1 MTTPWPMRR
10 VRCSY
15 SSTSIAKWTTS
26 SLMLLWLSWV
36 LLWLPWPTGAEVA
49 TGGHG
54 GKTLHGSLSSPSTSS
69 ASSSSSPSSTSAWGF
84 NTRQSAGQL
93 DWLLSEKGPFHRCP
107 EYTEF
112 RERFTQSFSTRYKI
126 YREFSHW
133 KVNSLVTEKR
143 DFLKAPL
150 PLAPEFLRNLRL
162 LGRRPT
168 LQQINENLIKKYGT
182 HFLVSATLGGE
193 ESLTIF
199 LDKQK
204 LNKKSEGSSN
214 SSVVSL
220 ELLHQLAASYFTDRE
235 STLRR
240 LHHLQIATSAIKVTE
255 TRTGPLGCSNYDSLD
270 SVSSVL
276 VHSPEN
282 KIHLKGLQDVLPE
295 FLRGRFVEAALSYV
309 ACNSEGE
316 LLCRNNDCWCHCSPR
331 FPDCNCPFADIK
343 VMEENLQK
351 SKEAWSG
358 LNQEFEESDEFKALL
373 KRLPT
378 DRFLNVSMIAKF
390 WSADMPL
397 QKRYT
402 LLESSTALVL
412 SKAQK
417 IIRKMYT
424 LSKRCPKQ
432 PHISLPRE
440 RDVGFWLRRAQSML
454 YCNDHGA
461 QGSFSEEVMSC
472 NCPAEQTACQGVIPC
487 VVGTSSTSCSV
498 CATDNATR
506 CGGCHHGNFLHLGS
520 CRPSVAASLDH
531 YLNFDLDMPDAEVR
545 YLLQRLDSRIEVH
558 AIYISNDVR
567 LGSWFNPAWRKRML
581 LTLKSNKNKSNLIHM
596 LMGISFQICLTKNST
611 LEPVPAIYV
620 NPFGGSHSESWFM
633 PVNQPEFPDWERTRV
648 DGSATAQCSNWTL
661 TLDNKWKSFF
671 ETVHIYLRSRIV
683 VDDPTV
689 NETLFYE
696 PLDMDDQTSNMGY
709 MKINSLKVFGYSMH
723 FDPEGI
729 KDLILQL
736 DYPYTQ
742 GSQDSAFLMLLEM
755 RDRIN
760 RLSPPAPQPLDLF
773 SCLLRHR
780 LKLSAGEVAR
790 IKDSLQIFNS
800 KLPNSSPDPELAQLC
815 S

>member
-1 MTTPWPMRR
+1 MALHWQSVAA
-10 VRCSY
+10 VR
-15 SSTSIAKWTTS
+15 WLL
-26 SLMLLWLSWV
+26 LMLLWQWTLLGHLGWDLVLATAPDQKLSAASGV
-36 LLWLPWPTGAEVA
+36 GR
-49 TGGHG
+49 
-54 GKTLHGSLSSPSTSS
+54 SS
-69 ASSSSSPSSTSAWGF
+69 G
-84 NTRQSAGQL
+84 RL
-93 DWLLSEKGPFHRCP
+93 DWLLSDKGPFHRCP

-112 RERFTQSFSTRYKI
+112 KERYQQGFSTRYKI

-133 KVNSLVTEKR
+133 KVNSLATEKR
-143 DFLKAPL
+143 DFFKAPL
-150 PLAPEFLRNLRL
+150 PLAPEFFRNLRL
-162 LGRRPT
+162 LGRRPS

-204 LNKKSEGSSN
+204 LSKKSESN
-214 SSVVSL
+214 GNNSVVSL

-235 STLRR
+235 GTLRR

-295 FLRGRFVEAALSYV
+295 FLRSRFVEAALSYV

-316 LLCRNNDCWCHCSPR
+316 LLCRNNDCWCRCSAK

-343 VMEENLQK
+343 VMEDNLRH
-351 SKEAWSG
+351 SKESWTS
-358 LNQEFEESDEFKALL
+358 LNTEFQESDEFKSFI

-378 DRFLNVSMIAKF
+378 DRFLNTSVILKLF
-390 WSADMPL
+390 NADSVL
-397 QKRYT
+397 QRRYGQLEANT
-402 LLESSTALVL
+402 RQLLK
-412 SKAQK
+412 KAQK
-417 IIRKMYT
+417 IVRKLFT

-432 PHISLPRE
+432 PVISLPRE
-440 RDVGFWLRRAQSML
+440 RPLGFWLSRVQSLL
-454 YCNDHGA
+454 YCSEHGA
-461 QGSFSEEVMSC
+461 SGTFLEETHSCTCASEH
-472 NCPAEQTACQGVIPC
+472 AACQGTVPC
-487 VVGTSSTSCSV
+487 SLAEETACGSC
-498 CATDNATR
+498 APDNITR
-506 CGGCHHGNFLHLGS
+506 CGSCRMGYVLHLGT
-520 CRPSVAASLDH
+520 CRPDISGSLDH
-531 YLNFDLDMPDAEVR
+531 YIIFDYDMPDVEAR
-545 YLLQRLDSRIEVH
+545 YLLQRLDSRMEVH

-567 LGSWFNPAWRKRML
+567 LGSWFNPSWRKRML

-596 LMGISFQICLTKNST
+596 LLGISFQICSTKNST

-633 PVNQPEFPDWERTRV
+633 PVNLQDFPNWERTKL
-648 DGSATAQCSNWTL
+648 DASLQCYNWTL
-661 TLDNKWKSFF
+661 TLGSKWKSFF

-683 VDDPTV
+683 TDDPTV
-689 NETLFYE
+689 NETIFYE
-696 PLDMDDQTSNMGY
+696 PLDLDDRSSNLGY
-709 MKINSLKVFGYSMH
+709 MKINILKVFGYSMH

-729 KDLILQL
+729 KDLIMQL

-742 GSQDSAFLMLLEM
+742 GSQNSAMLMLLEM
-755 RDRIN
+755 RDRVN
-760 RLSPPAPQPLDLF
+760 RLTPPGSQRLDLF

-780 LKLSAGEVAR
+780 LKLSTSEVVR
-790 IKDSLQIFNS
+790 IRDSLRMFS
-800 KLPNSSPDPELAQLC
+800 TKLPNSSEEELGQLC

>member
-1 MTTPWPMRR
+1 MSLRWQRAAV
-10 VRCSY
+10 VR
-15 SSTSIAKWTTS
+15 WFF
-26 SLMLLWLSWV
+26 LMLLWQWASLGPLSWV
-36 LLWLPWPTGAEVA
+36 LALAEPNP
-49 TGGHG
+49 
-54 GKTLHGSLSSPSTSS
+54 SPFSSVSGRSS
-69 ASSSSSPSSTSAWGF
+69 
-84 NTRQSAGQL
+84 GQL
-93 DWLLSEKGPFHRCP
+93 DWLLSDKGPFHRCP

-112 RERFTQSFSTRYKI
+112 KERFQQGFTTRYKI

-133 KVNSLVTEKR
+133 KVNSLATEKR
-143 DFLKAPL
+143 DFFKASL

-204 LNKKSEGSSN
+204 LTKKSEGNGN

-220 ELLHQLAASYFTDRE
+220 EILHQLAASYFTDRE

-295 FLRGRFVEAALSYV
+295 FLRSRFVEAALSYV

-316 LLCRNNDCWCHCSPR
+316 LLCRNNDCWCHCSPKY
-331 FPDCNCPFADIK
+331 PECNCPFADIK
-343 VMEENLQK
+343 AMEESLRK
-351 SKEAWSG
+351 SKDAWANS
-358 LNQEFEESDEFKALL
+358 NNEFMGSDEFKSFLN
-373 KRLPT
+373 KLPT
-378 DRFLNVSMIAKF
+378 DRFLNTSAILRF
-390 WSADMPL
+390 WTSDGAL
-397 QKRYT
+397 QRRYGQ
-402 LLESSTALVL
+402 LEANTKLVTG
-412 SKAQK
+412 KAQK
-417 IIRKMYT
+417 IVRKLFT

-432 PHISLPRE
+432 PRISLPRE
-440 RDVGFWLRRAQSML
+440 RALRFWLNRAQSLL
-454 YCNDHGA
+454 YCSEHGLL
-461 QGSFSEEVMSC
+461 GTFSEETRSC
-472 NCPAEQTACQGVIPC
+472 TCPSEQATSCQGSVPC
-487 VVGTSSTSCSV
+487 QVGEGTS
-498 CATDNATR
+498 CATCAADNVTR
-506 CGGCHHGNFLHLGS
+506 CGACHPGS
-520 CRPSVAASLDH
+520 VLLAGACRPSIANSLDH
-531 YLNFDLDMPDAEVR
+531 YVNFDFDMPDAETR
-545 YLLQRLDSRIEVH
+545 YLLGRLDSRMEVH

-567 LGSWFNPAWRKRML
+567 LGSWFNPGWRKRML

-596 LMGISFQICLTKNST
+596 LMGLSFQICATKNST

-633 PVNQPEFPDWERTRV
+633 PVNQQDFPDWERTKL
-648 DGSATAQCSNWTL
+648 DGSLQCQNWTL
-661 TLDNKWKSFF
+661 VMGSKWKSFF

-683 VDDPTV
+683 TDDPAA

-696 PLDMDDQTSNMGY
+696 PLDLDDHTSNLGY

-742 GSQDSAFLMLLEM
+742 GSQDAAFLMLLEM

-760 RLSPPAPQPLDLF
+760 RLSPPGPGGQPLDLF

-780 LKLSAGEVAR
+780 LKLSASEVAR
-790 IKDSLQIFNS
+790 LRDSLQSFS
-800 KLPNSSPDPELAQLC
+800 ARLPNSPEPELGQLC

>member
-1 MTTPWPMRR
+1 MATPWLMRKE
-10 VRCSY
+10 RCSHG
-15 SSTSIAKWTTS
+15 SACLAKWSAS
-26 SLMLLWLSWV
+26 SLMLLWLPWV
-36 LLWLPWPTGAEVA
+36 LLWTPWTTRAEQVGA
-49 TGGHG
+49 TLHG
-54 GKTLHGSLSSPSTSS
+54 GKGSHSSS
-69 ASSSSSPSSTSAWGF
+69 SSSSSPSSSSALGF
-84 NTRQSAGQL
+84 NTRQSGGQL

-112 RERFTQSFSTRYKI
+112 RERFQQGFSTRYKI

-133 KVNSLVTEKR
+133 KVNSLATEKR

-204 LNKKSEGSSN
+204 LNKKSEGNSN

-316 LLCRNNDCWCHCSPR
+316 LLCRNNDCWCRCSPR
-331 FPDCNCPFADIK
+331 FPECNCPFADIK
-343 VMEENLQK
+343 VMEENLEK
-351 SKEAWSG
+351 SKEAWRG
-358 LNQEFEESDEFKALL
+358 LNQDFMDSDEFKALL

-390 WSADMPL
+390 WAADLSL
-397 QKRYT
+397 QKRYAQ
-402 LLESSTALVL
+402 LESSSALVL
-412 SKAQK
+412 TKAQK
-417 IIRKMYT
+417 VVRKLFT
-424 LSKRCPKQ
+424 LSKRCPKH
-432 PHISLPRE
+432 PRISLPRE
-440 RDVGFWLRRAQSML
+440 RPVGFWLNKAQSLL
-454 YCNDHGA
+454 YCNEHGIL
-461 QGSFSEEVMSC
+461 GSFSEEVKSC
-472 NCPAEQTACQGVIPC
+472 ICPGEQPTCQGVVPC
-487 VVGTSSTSCSV
+487 VVGTSSTSCSS
-498 CATDNATR
+498 CATDNTTR
-506 CGGCHHGNFLHLGS
+506 CGACHHGNLLHLGS
-520 CRPSVAASLDH
+520 CRPSIAASLDH
-531 YLNFDLDMPDAEVR
+531 YLNFDLDMPDAEAK

-633 PVNQPEFPDWERTRV
+633 PVNQPDFPDWERTRLDAV
-648 DGSATAQCSNWTL
+648 ATAQCYNWTL
-661 TLDNKWKSFF
+661 SLGNKWKSFF
-671 ETVHIYLRSRIV
+671 ETVHIYLRSRILT
-683 VDDPTV
+683 DDPTV

-696 PLDMDDQTSNMGY
+696 PLDLDDQTSNMGY
-709 MKINSLKVFGYSMH
+709 MKINTLKVFGYSMH

-742 GSQDSAFLMLLEM
+742 GTQDAAFQMLLEM

-780 LKLSAGEVAR
+780 LKLSVGEVAR
-790 IKDSLQIFNS
+790 IKDSLQMFNS
-800 KLPNSSPDPELAQLC
+800 KLPNASPEPELAQLC

>member
-1 MTTPWPMRR
+1 MALCWPRAVV
-10 VRCSY
+10 VR
-15 SSTSIAKWTTS
+15 WFL
-26 SLMLLWLSWV
+26 LMLLWPWAPLGPLSW
-36 LLWLPWPTGAEVA
+36 LLAAAER
-49 TGGHG
+49 
-54 GKTLHGSLSSPSTSS
+54 LDYNLSPFSS
-69 ASSSSSPSSTSAWGF
+69 VSGRSS
-84 NTRQSAGQL
+84 GQL
-93 DWLLSEKGPFHRCP
+93 DWLLSDKGPFHRCP

-112 RERFTQSFSTRYKI
+112 KERFQQGFSTRYKI

-133 KVNSLVTEKR
+133 KVNSLATEKR
-143 DFLKAPL
+143 DFFKAPL

-162 LGRRPT
+162 LGRRPS
-168 LQQINENLIKKYGT
+168 LQQIHENLIKKYGT

-204 LNKKSEGSSN
+204 LSKKSEGNGN

-220 ELLHQLAASYFTDRE
+220 EILHQLAASYFTDRE

-295 FLRGRFVEAALSYV
+295 FLRSRFVAAALSYV

-316 LLCRNNDCWCHCSPR
+316 LLCRNNDCWCRCSTK
-331 FPDCNCPFADIK
+331 FPECNCPFTDIK
-343 VMEENLQK
+343 AMEDSLRK
-351 SKEAWSG
+351 CKESWVAS
-358 LNQEFEESDEFKALL
+358 NNEFMESDEFKAFL
-373 KRLPT
+373 KKLPI
-378 DRFLNVSMIAKF
+378 DRFLNSSAILRY
-390 WSADMPL
+390 WSSDLAL
-397 QKRYT
+397 QRRHG
-402 LLESSTALVL
+402 LLDASTKVILG
-412 SKAQK
+412 KAQK
-417 IIRKMYT
+417 IVRKLFT

-432 PHISLPRE
+432 PKISLPRD
-440 RDVGFWLRRAQSML
+440 RTLGFWLNRVQSLL
-454 YCNDHGA
+454 YCNEHGVL
-461 QGSFSEEVMSC
+461 GSFSEEAQGCVCSSE
-472 NCPAEQTACQGVIPC
+472 PSGSCQGTIPC
-487 VVGTSSTSCSV
+487 LVGEGTLCLSC
-498 CATDNATR
+498 APDNITR
-506 CGGCHHGNFLHLGS
+506 CGVCLPGSVLHTGL
-520 CRPSVAASLDH
+520 CRPNIANSLDH
-531 YLNFDLDMPDAEVR
+531 YVNFDLDMPDAEAR
-545 YLLQRLDSRIEVH
+545 HLLRRLDSRMEVH

-596 LMGISFQICLTKNST
+596 LMGISFQICSTKNST

-633 PVNQPEFPDWERTRV
+633 PVTQQDFPDWEKTRL
-648 DGSATAQCSNWTL
+648 DSSLQCYNWTL
-661 TLDNKWKSFF
+661 TLGSKWKSFF
-671 ETVHIYLRSRIV
+671 ETVHIYLRSRIIT
-683 VDDPTV
+683 DDPTI

-696 PLDMDDQTSNMGY
+696 PLDPDDRSTNLGY

-723 FDPEGI
+723 FDAEGI

-736 DYPYTQ
+736 DYPYAQ
-742 GSQDSAFLMLLEM
+742 GSQDATFLMLLEM

-760 RLSPPAPQPLDLF
+760 RLSPPAAQPLDLF

-780 LKLSAGEVAR
+780 LKLTAGEVAR
-790 IKDSLQIFNS
+790 VRDLLQSFS
-800 KLPNSSPDPELAQLC
+800 TKLPNTSEPELSQLC

>member
-1 MTTPWPMRR
+1 MALSWPRAVV
-10 VRCSY
+10 VRWFLS
-15 SSTSIAKWTTS
+15 
-26 SLMLLWLSWV
+26 MLLWHWAPLAPLSW
-36 LLWLPWPTGAEVA
+36 LLAAAERLDHNPSPFFSVS
-49 TGGHG
+49 GR
-54 GKTLHGSLSSPSTSS
+54 SS
-69 ASSSSSPSSTSAWGF
+69 
-84 NTRQSAGQL
+84 GQL
-93 DWLLSEKGPFHRCP
+93 DWLLSDKGPFHRCP

-112 RERFTQSFSTRYKI
+112 KERFQQGFTTRYKI

-133 KVNSLVTEKR
+133 KVNSLATEKR
-143 DFLKAPL
+143 DFFKAPL

-162 LGRRPT
+162 LGRRPS
-168 LQQINENLIKKYGT
+168 LQQIHENLIKKYGT

-204 LNKKSEGSSN
+204 LSKKSEGNGN

-220 ELLHQLAASYFTDRE
+220 EVLHQLAASYFTDRE

-282 KIHLKGLQDVLPE
+282 KIHLKGLQDVLPD
-295 FLRGRFVEAALSYV
+295 FLRNRFVEAALSYV

-316 LLCRNNDCWCHCSPR
+316 LLCRSNDCWCQCSAK
-331 FPDCNCPFADIK
+331 FPDCNCPFTDIK
-343 VMEENLQK
+343 AMEDSLRK
-351 SKEAWSG
+351 SKESWVAS
-358 LNQEFEESDEFKALL
+358 NNEFIESDEFKAFL
-373 KRLPT
+373 KKLPT
-378 DRFLNVSMIAKF
+378 DHFLNTSAILRF
-390 WSADMPL
+390 WSSDPAL
-397 QKRYT
+397 QRRHG
-402 LLESSTALVL
+402 LLETGTRLIL
-412 SKAQK
+412 GKAQK
-417 IIRKMYT
+417 IVRKLFT

-432 PHISLPRE
+432 PKISLPRD
-440 RDVGFWLRRAQSML
+440 RTLGFWLNRVQSLL
-454 YCNDHGA
+454 YCNEHGVP
-461 QGSFSEEVMSC
+461 GSFSEEAQGCVCFS
-472 NCPAEQTACQGVIPC
+472 EQSGSCQGTVPC
-487 VVGTSSTSCSV
+487 RVGESTLCLL
-498 CATDNATR
+498 CAPDNITR
-506 CGGCHHGNFLHLGS
+506 CGTCLPGSVLHTGS
-520 CRPSVAASLDH
+520 CRPNIANSLDH
-531 YLNFDLDMPDAEVR
+531 YVNFDLDMPDAEAR
-545 YLLQRLDSRIEVH
+545 HLLHRLDSRMEVH

-596 LMGISFQICLTKNST
+596 LMGISFQICSTKNST

-633 PVNQPEFPDWERTRV
+633 PVNQQDFPDWERTRL
-648 DGSATAQCSNWTL
+648 DSSLQCYNWTL
-661 TLDNKWKSFF
+661 MLGGKWKSFF
-671 ETVHIYLRSRIV
+671 ETVHIYLRSRILT
-683 VDDPTV
+683 DDPTV

-696 PLDMDDQTSNMGY
+696 PLDPDDRSANLGY

-723 FDPEGI
+723 FDAEGI

-736 DYPYTQ
+736 DYPYAQ
-742 GSQDSAFLMLLEM
+742 GSQDATFLMLLEM

-760 RLSPPAPQPLDLF
+760 RLSPPAAQPLDLF

-790 IKDSLQIFNS
+790 VRDSLQSFS
-800 KLPNSSPDPELAQLC
+800 AKLPNSPEPELGQLC

>member
-1 MTTPWPMRR
+1 TLDMIRKR
-10 VRCSY
+10 ERGLRLHFNKRQCS
-15 SSTSIAKWTTS
+15 
-26 SLMLLWLSWV
+26 
-36 LLWLPWPTGAEVA
+36 
-49 TGGHG
+49 
-54 GKTLHGSLSSPSTSS
+54 
-69 ASSSSSPSSTSAWGF
+69 SAWGF
-84 NTRQSAGQL
+84 NTRQSGGQL

-112 RERFTQSFSTRYKI
+112 RERFQQGFSTRYKI

-133 KVNSLVTEKR
+133 KVNSLATEKR

-204 LNKKSEGSSN
+204 LNKKSEGNSN

-295 FLRGRFVEAALSYV
+295 FLRERFVEAALSYV

-316 LLCRNNDCWCHCSPR
+316 LLCRNNDCWCRCSPR
-331 FPDCNCPFADIK
+331 FPECNCPFADIK
-343 VMEENLQK
+343 VMEENLEK
-351 SKEAWSG
+351 SKEAWASF
-358 LNQEFEESDEFKALL
+358 NQEFMESDEFKALL

-390 WSADMPL
+390 WSADLSL
-397 QKRYT
+397 QKRYAQ
-402 LLESSTALVL
+402 LESNTALVL

-417 IIRKMYT
+417 IVRKLFT
-424 LSKRCPKQ
+424 LSKRCPKH
-432 PHISLPRE
+432 PRISLPRE
-440 RDVGFWLRRAQSML
+440 RPVRFWLDRAQSLL
-454 YCNDHGA
+454 YCNEHGVL
-461 QGSFSEEVMSC
+461 GSFSEEVKSC
-472 NCPAEQTACQGVIPC
+472 SCPVEQPTCQGVIPC
-487 VVGTSSTSCSV
+487 VVGTASTSCSS
-498 CATDNATR
+498 CGTDNATR
-506 CGGCHHGNFLHLGS
+506 CGACHHGNLLQMGS
-520 CRPSVAASLDH
+520 CRPSIAASQDH
-531 YLNFDLDMPDAEVR
+531 YLNFDLDIPDAEVK

-633 PVNQPEFPDWERTRV
+633 PVNQPDFPDWERTRLDAV
-648 DGSATAQCSNWTL
+648 VTAQCYNWTL
-661 TLDNKWKSFF
+661 SLGNKWKSFF
-671 ETVHIYLRSRIV
+671 ETVHIYLRSRILT
-683 VDDPTV
+683 DDPTA

-696 PLDMDDQTSNMGY
+696 PLDLDDQTSNLGY
-709 MKINSLKVFGYSMH
+709 MKINTLKVFGYSMH

-742 GSQDSAFLMLLEM
+742 GTQDAAFLMLLEM

-790 IKDSLQIFNS
+790 IKDSLQMFNS
-800 KLPNSSPDPELAQLC
+800 KLPNASPEPELAMLC

>member
-1 MTTPWPMRR
+1 MAGQEGLAEECWSQVPRGRMASCWPRAVV
-10 VRCSY
+10 VR
-15 SSTSIAKWTTS
+15 WFL
-26 SLMLLWLSWV
+26 LMLLWHWAPLGPLSWI
-36 LLWLPWPTGAEVA
+36 LAAAERLD
-49 TGGHG
+49 HNP
-54 GKTLHGSLSSPSTSS
+54 SPFSSVSGRSS
-69 ASSSSSPSSTSAWGF
+69 
-84 NTRQSAGQL
+84 GQL
-93 DWLLSEKGPFHRCP
+93 DWLLSDKGPFHRCP

-112 RERFTQSFSTRYKI
+112 KERFQQGFTTRYKI

-133 KVNSLVTEKR
+133 KVNSLATEKR
-143 DFLKAPL
+143 DFFKAPL

-162 LGRRPT
+162 LGRRPS
-168 LQQINENLIKKYGT
+168 LQQIHENLIKKYGT

-204 LNKKSEGSSN
+204 LSKKSEGN
-214 SSVVSL
+214 GNNSVVSL
-220 ELLHQLAASYFTDRE
+220 EILHQLAASYFTDRE

-282 KIHLKGLQDVLPE
+282 KIHLKGLQDVLPD
-295 FLRGRFVEAALSYV
+295 FLRNRFVEAALSYV

-316 LLCRNNDCWCHCSPR
+316 LLCRNNDCWCRCSAK
-331 FPDCNCPFADIK
+331 FPECNCPFTDIK
-343 VMEENLQK
+343 AMEDSLRKCRESWMASN
-351 SKEAWSG
+351 
-358 LNQEFEESDEFKALL
+358 NEFIESDEFKAFLNN
-373 KRLPT
+373 LPT
-378 DRFLNVSMIAKF
+378 DRFLNTTAILRF
-390 WSADMPL
+390 WNSDLAL
-397 QKRYT
+397 QRRHG
-402 LLESSTALVL
+402 LLEGTTRVILG
-412 SKAQK
+412 KAHK
-417 IIRKMYT
+417 IVRKLFT

-432 PHISLPRE
+432 PKISLPRD
-440 RDVGFWLRRAQSML
+440 RTLGFWLNRVQSLL
-454 YCNDHGA
+454 YCNEHGVL
-461 QGSFSEEVMSC
+461 GSFSEEAQGCVCTS
-472 NCPAEQTACQGVIPC
+472 EQTGTCQGTIPC
-487 VVGTSSTSCSV
+487 LLGEGTLCSS
-498 CATDNATR
+498 CAPDNITR
-506 CGGCHHGNFLHLGS
+506 CGMCLPGSVLHMGF
-520 CRPSVAASLDH
+520 CRPNIANSLDH
-531 YLNFDLDMPDAEVR
+531 YVNFDLDMPDAEAR
-545 YLLQRLDSRIEVH
+545 HLLRRLDSRMEVH

-596 LMGISFQICLTKNST
+596 LMGISFQICSTKNST

-633 PVNQPEFPDWERTRV
+633 PVNQQDFPDWERTRL
-648 DGSATAQCSNWTL
+648 DSSLPCYNWTL
-661 TLDNKWKSFF
+661 TLGSKWKSFF

-683 VDDPTV
+683 TDDPAI

-696 PLDMDDQTSNMGY
+696 PLDPDDRSANLGY

-723 FDPEGI
+723 FDAEGI

-736 DYPYTQ
+736 DYPYAQ
-742 GSQDSAFLMLLEM
+742 GSQDATFLMLLEM

-760 RLSPPAPQPLDLF
+760 RLSPPATQPLDLF

-790 IKDSLQIFNS
+790 VRDSLQSFS
-800 KLPNSSPDPELAQLC
+800 TKLPNSSEPELAQLC

>member
-1 MTTPWPMRR
+1 MVMRWPSAAA
-10 VRCSY
+10 V
-15 SSTSIAKWTTS
+15 KWLL
-26 SLMLLWLSWV
+26 LMLLWQWTVLGHLGWV
-36 LLWLPWPTGAEVA
+36 LALAEGQQSKNPSLTAASTGRQI
-49 TGGHG
+49 GGH
-54 GKTLHGSLSSPSTSS
+54 
-69 ASSSSSPSSTSAWGF
+69 
-84 NTRQSAGQL
+84 L

-112 RERFTQSFSTRYKI
+112 KERFQQGFSTRYKI

-133 KVNSLVTEKR
+133 KVNSLATEKR
-143 DFLKAPL
+143 AFFKAPL

-162 LGRRPT
+162 LGRRPS
-168 LQQINENLIKKYGT
+168 LQQIHENLIKKYGT

-204 LNKKSEGSSN
+204 LSKKSVGQGN

-220 ELLHQLAASYFTDRE
+220 EVLHQLAASYFTDRE

-282 KIHLKGLQDVLPE
+282 KIQLKGLQDVLPE
-295 FLRGRFVEAALSYV
+295 FLRNRFVEAALSYV

-316 LLCRNNDCWCHCSPR
+316 LLCRNNDCWCRCSAK

-343 VMEENLQK
+343 VMEENLHK
-351 SKEAWSG
+351 SKESWT
-358 LNQEFEESDEFKALL
+358 NFNTEFMESDEFKAFM
-373 KRLPT
+373 KKLPT
-378 DRFLNVSMIAKF
+378 DRFLNTSLVFKF
-390 WSADMPL
+390 WTADAAL
-397 QKRYT
+397 QRRYIQ
-402 LLESSTALVL
+402 LESSTNLIL
-412 SKAQK
+412 GKAQK
-417 IIRKMYT
+417 IVRKLFT
-424 LSKRCPKQ
+424 LSKRCPKL
-432 PHISLPRE
+432 PRITLPRE
-440 RDVGFWLRRAQSML
+440 RTPGFWLNRAQSLL
-454 YCNDHGA
+454 YCNEHGVL
-461 QGSFSEEVMSC
+461 GTFSEEVQSC
-472 NCPAEQTACQGVIPC
+472 TCTAEHSSACQGTVPC
-487 VVGTSSTSCSV
+487 EVGEGSSCLSC
-498 CATDNATR
+498 APDNITH
-506 CGGCHHGNFLHLGS
+506 CGSCHLGNILHLGS
-520 CRPSVAASLDH
+520 CRPNIANSLDH
-531 YLNFDLDMPDAEVR
+531 YLNIDFDMPDAEFK
-545 YLLQRLDSRIEVH
+545 YLLQRLDSRMEVH

-596 LMGISFQICLTKNST
+596 LMGISFQICSTKNST

-633 PVNQPEFPDWERTRV
+633 PVNQQDFPDWERTKV
-648 DGSATAQCSNWTL
+648 DVSLQCYNWTL
-661 TLDNKWKSFF
+661 MLGTKWKSFF
-671 ETVHIYLRSRIV
+671 ETVHIYLRSRILT
-683 VDDPTV
+683 DDPTI

-696 PLDMDDQTSNMGY
+696 PLDLDDHTSNLGY
-709 MKINSLKVFGYSMH
+709 MKINNLKVFGYSMH

-742 GSQDSAFLMLLEM
+742 GTQDAAFHMLLEM

-760 RLSPPAPQPLDLF
+760 RLSPPGLQALDLF

-780 LKLSAGEVAR
+780 LKLSTSEVVR
-790 IKDSLQIFNS
+790 IRDSLQIFNS
-800 KLPNSSPDPELAQLC
+800 KLPNSSEAELGQLC

>member
-1 MTTPWPMRR
+1 MATPWPMRKE
-10 VRCSY
+10 RCSRG
-15 SSTSIAKWTTS
+15 STSLARWSAS
-26 SLMLLWLSWV
+26 SLMLLWLPWV
-36 LLWLPWPTGAEVA
+36 LIWLPLPTEAEQVGA
-49 TGGHG
+49 GGNS
-54 GKTLHGSLSSPSTSS
+54 GKALHSSLSSPSS
-69 ASSSSSPSSTSAWGF
+69 SSSSSPSSSSAWGF
-84 NTRQSAGQL
+84 NTRQSRGQL

-112 RERFTQSFSTRYKI
+112 RERFQQGFSTRYKI

-133 KVNSLVTEKR
+133 KVNSLATEKR

-182 HFLVSATLGGE
+182 HFLESATLGGE

-204 LNKKSEGSSN
+204 LNKKSEGNSN

-295 FLRGRFVEAALSYV
+295 FLRERFVEAALSYV

-316 LLCRNNDCWCHCSPR
+316 LLCRNNDCWCQCSSR
-331 FPDCNCPFADIK
+331 FPECNCPFSDIK
-343 VMEENLQK
+343 VMQENLEK
-351 SKEAWSG
+351 SKGAWNS
-358 LNQEFEESDEFKALL
+358 LNQEFMESDEFKALL

-378 DRFLNVSMIAKF
+378 DQFLNVSTIAKF
-390 WSADMPL
+390 WSADLSL

-402 LLESSTALVL
+402 QLEASTGLVL
-412 SKAQK
+412 GKAQ
-417 IIRKMYT
+417 IIVRKLFT

-440 RDVGFWLRRAQSML
+440 RPVGFWLSRAQSLL
-454 YCNDHGA
+454 YCNEHGVL
-461 QGSFSEEVMSC
+461 GFFSEEVKSC
-472 NCPAEQTACQGVIPC
+472 SCPGEQPTCQGVIPC
-487 VVGTSSTSCSV
+487 IVGTSPMSCSL
-498 CATDNATR
+498 CASDNATR
-506 CGGCHHGNFLHLGS
+506 CGACHHGNLLHLGS
-520 CRPSVAASLDH
+520 CRPSIAASLDH
-531 YLNFDLDMPDAEVR
+531 YLTFDLDMPDAEVK

-596 LMGISFQICLTKNST
+596 LMGISFQICSTRNSS

-633 PVNQPEFPDWERTRV
+633 PVNQPDFPDWERTRM
-648 DGSATAQCSNWTL
+648 DTIATAQCYNWTL
-661 TLDNKWKSFF
+661 ALGSKWKSFF

-683 VDDPTV
+683 TDDPMV

-696 PLDMDDQTSNMGY
+696 PLDLDDQTSNLGY
-709 MKINSLKVFGYSMH
+709 MKINTLKVFGYSMH

-742 GSQDSAFLMLLEM
+742 GTQDAAFLMLLEM

-780 LKLSAGEVAR
+780 LKMSAGEVAR

-800 KLPNSSPDPELAQLC
+800 KLPNAFPEPELAQLC

>member
-1 MTTPWPMRR
+1 MALSWQRTAL
-10 VRCSY
+10 VRWFLS
-15 SSTSIAKWTTS
+15 
-26 SLMLLWLSWV
+26 MLLWPWASLGPLSLV
-36 LLWLPWPTGAEVA
+36 LALGEQSPAPFTSISGR
-49 TGGHG
+49 
-54 GKTLHGSLSSPSTSS
+54 SS
-69 ASSSSSPSSTSAWGF
+69 
-84 NTRQSAGQL
+84 GQL
-93 DWLLSEKGPFHRCP
+93 DWLLSDKGPFHRCP

-112 RERFTQSFSTRYKI
+112 KERFQQGYSTRYKI

-133 KVNSLVTEKR
+133 KVNSLATEKR
-143 DFLKAPL
+143 DFFKAPL

-168 LQQINENLIKKYGT
+168 LQQIHENLIKKYGT
-182 HFLVSATLGGE
+182 HFLISATLGGE

-204 LNKKSEGSSN
+204 LSKKQEGSGGN
-214 SSVVSL
+214 SSAVSL
-220 ELLHQLAASYFTDRE
+220 EVLHQLAASYFTDRE

-282 KIHLKGLQDVLPE
+282 KILLKGLQDVLPE
-295 FLRGRFVEAALSYV
+295 FLRNRFVEAALSYV

-316 LLCRNNDCWCHCSPR
+316 LLCRNNDCWCRCSSK

-343 VMEENLQK
+343 AMEESLRK
-351 SKEAWSG
+351 SKETWT
-358 LNQEFEESDEFKALL
+358 NCNEEFMESDEFKAFL
-373 KRLPT
+373 KKLPT
-378 DRFLNVSMIAKF
+378 DHFLNTSTILKF
-390 WSADMPL
+390 WMSDGVL
-397 QKRYT
+397 QRRYGQLEASSKT
-402 LLESSTALVL
+402 LLG
-412 SKAQK
+412 KAEK
-417 IIRKMYT
+417 IVRKLFA

-432 PHISLPRE
+432 PKISLPRE
-440 RDVGFWLRRAQSML
+440 RTQRFWLNRAQSLL
-454 YCNDHGA
+454 YCNEHGIL
-461 QGSFSEEVMSC
+461 GTFTEELQSC
-472 NCPAEQTACQGVIPC
+472 TCASDLVTSCQGTVPC
-487 VVGTSSTSCSV
+487 LVGEGTSCISC
-498 CATDNATR
+498 AQDNITR
-506 CGGCHHGNFLHLGS
+506 CGACYPGSALHMGL
-520 CRPSVAASLDH
+520 CRPSIANSLDQ
-531 YLNFDLDMPDAEVR
+531 YINFDFDMPDTEMR
-545 YLLQRLDSRIEVH
+545 YLLQRLDSRMEVH

-567 LGSWFNPAWRKRML
+567 LGSWFNPSWRKRML

-596 LMGISFQICLTKNST
+596 LMGISFQICSTKNST

-633 PVNQPEFPDWERTRV
+633 PVNQQDFPDWERTKL
-648 DGSATAQCSNWTL
+648 DGTVQCYNWTL
-661 TLDNKWKSFF
+661 MLGSKWKSFF

-683 VDDPTV
+683 TDDPTV

-696 PLDMDDQTSNMGY
+696 PLDLDDRSANLGF

-723 FDPEGI
+723 FEPEGI

-742 GSQDSAFLMLLEM
+742 GSQDTAFLMLLEM

-760 RLSPPAPQPLDLF
+760 RLSPPGAQPLDLF

-780 LKLSAGEVAR
+780 LKLSTSEVMR
-790 IKDSLQIFNS
+790 IRDSLQSFSS
-800 KLPNSSPDPELAQLC
+800 KLPNSSEPELGQLC